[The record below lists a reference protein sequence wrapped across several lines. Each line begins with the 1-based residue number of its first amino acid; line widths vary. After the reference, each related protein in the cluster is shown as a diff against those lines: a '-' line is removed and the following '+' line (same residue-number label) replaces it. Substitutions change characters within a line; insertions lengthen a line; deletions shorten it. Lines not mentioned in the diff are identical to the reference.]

1 MRTLASAGLR
11 FVNADVLATE
21 LAVEPYEAARLAD
34 ALRKALIGRGE
45 SFVFETVFSDPV
57 GDKVAFLE
65 EAARC
70 GYVVVLCYIGL
81 SGPDQ
86 SVERVAMRVSQGG
99 HDVPDDKLQSRF
111 SRTLANLQ
119 AAIARLPHVLIY
131 DNSDLNVPYRQVAV
145 FEQGNRGISRN
156 RSRSGF
162 DQSSLEDETIPS
174 TGDPGIGEDGERPRR
189 HSHAERG
196 NELSWRGCQ
205 LNCLTSPSRLGM
217 RQWLRLAVMTAIG
230 RCQGSNDG

>member
-1 MRTLASAGLR
+1 MMEFAEFDRRPILVAIAGPNGAGKTTFFHAHLASAGLR

-21 LAVEPYEAARLAD
+21 LAVGPYQAARLAD
-34 ALRKALIGRGE
+34 ALRQALVGRAE

-57 GDKVAFLE
+57 GEKVAFLA

-86 SVERVAMRVSQGG
+86 SLERVAMRVSQGG
-99 HDVPDDKLQSRF
+99 HDVPDGKLRLRYA
-111 SRTLANLQ
+111 RTLINLQ

-145 FEQGNRGISRN
+145 FHHGH
-156 RSRSGF
+156 
-162 DQSSLEDETIPS
+162 L
-174 TGDPGIGEDGERPRR
+174 R
-189 HSHAERG
+189 HVSEPAPE
-196 NELSWRGCQ
+196 
-205 LNCLTSPSRLGM
+205 
-217 RQWLRLAVMTAIG
+217 WLRPVLP
-230 RCQGSNDG
+230 

>member
-1 MRTLASAGLR
+1 
-11 FVNADVLATE
+11 VLAAE

-34 ALRKALIGRGE
+34 ALRKAVIERGE

-57 GDKVAFLE
+57 GEKVAFLA
-65 EAARC
+65 EAARR
-70 GYVVVLCYIGL
+70 GFVVVLCYIGL

-86 SVERVAMRVSQGG
+86 SAERVAMRVSQGG

-145 FEQGNRGISRN
+145 FEHGQPRHL
-156 RSRSGF
+156 
-162 DQSSLEDETIPS
+162 QEPIP
-174 TGDPGIGEDGERPRR
+174 E
-189 HSHAERG
+189 
-196 NELSWRGCQ
+196 
-205 LNCLTSPSRLGM
+205 
-217 RQWLRLAVMTAIG
+217 WLRPVVP
-230 RCQGSNDG
+230 